1 MMIITNNTT
10 VKDVEGHPF
19 IGIVDMPMFMHFDLD
34 EVSLYDPINFERVSK
49 TTMNSKPIS
58 VNYFRGNY
66 RDLVENT
73 RCKGGM
79 VYFYPTDDGKIVH
92 KDFGGNEYVRMAQV
106 KLTNYHFN
114 QKVYESVRKINEED
128 VVDVPHNDYEY
139 ILIRR

>member
-1 MMIITNNTT
+1 MLITNKTT
-10 VKDVEGHPF
+10 IKDVEGCPY
-19 IGIVDMPMFMHFDLD
+19 IGVVDRPMFMHFDLD
-34 EVSLYDPINFERVSK
+34 DVPVYDPISFERVSK
-49 TTMNSKPIS
+49 KTMNSKPVS

-79 VYFYPTDDGKIVH
+79 VYFFPTDDGKIVH
-92 KDFGGNEYVRMAQV
+92 KDSDGEYVRMAQV

-114 QKVYESVRKINEED
+114 QKVYESVRNNNKPD
-128 VVDVPHNDYEY
+128 VIETLQKNYKY